1 MHSLVDGAPPI
12 LELEGVTKMYGRVV
26 ACDNVSFSV
35 APREIRGLLGQNG
48 AGKSTLMKVVSGVV
62 RPDRGKVV
70 VDGYPL
76 TLGDPSAARDIG
88 VGMVHQHL
96 SLVAR
101 LTVWE
106 NVVLGDHGPVH
117 PAEARE
123 RIDEIGRR
131 YGVSVDPRALVD
143 ELSPAER
150 QRVEIIKCLM
160 KDPRVIILDE
170 PTSVLTDQES
180 RVLFGVLR
188 GLVDETACG
197 VVLISHRLEEIL
209 RATDRVT
216 ILRDGRAVATIETRA
231 ATVKSLANEM
241 LGREATLDTEA
252 AAIGLTSTATRSLG
266 ASQTST
272 ASPSVDGAAPA
283 LALREISVTSGDG
296 RMLLSSLTLHVQPG
310 EILGVAGVEGN
321 GQEALAETLSGL
333 VVPDGGQIEVD
344 GRPVSLGRRGSLAG
358 IGVIPSD
365 RRESGSVLGMSV
377 AENLM
382 VNQLESVARWGVIR
396 TRLMRDRARQL
407 IRQFSITA
415 PHVDAPMWSL
425 SGGNQQRVVLA
436 RELSRDPRVLV
447 AVQPTQGLDVG
458 AMEDMW
464 ERLRRAVAG
473 GAAVLLISTELDEI
487 LALADRITVIYRGA
501 IVGEMRTDE
510 IDPEQLGL
518 MMGGHAV

>member
-1 MHSLVDGAPPI
+1 MHLVDGTQPI
-12 LELEGVTKMYGRVV
+12 LELEGITKTYGRVV
-26 ACDNVSFSV
+26 ACDDVSLSV
-35 APREIRGLLGQNG
+35 VPKEIRGLLGQNG

-62 RPDRGKVV
+62 RPDRGNVR
-70 VDGYPL
+70 VDGHEL
-76 TLGDPSAARDIG
+76 TLGEPGAAREAGI
-88 VGMVHQHL
+88 GMVHQHL

-101 LTVWE
+101 MTVWE

-117 PAEARE
+117 PTEARE
-123 RIDEIGRR
+123 RIEQIGSR
-131 YGVSVDPRALVD
+131 YGVPVDPRALVED
-143 ELSPAER
+143 LSPAER
-150 QRVEIIKCLM
+150 QRVEIIKCLI

-188 GLVDETACG
+188 GLVDETGCG

-231 ATVKSLANEM
+231 ATVRSLANEM
-241 LGREATLDTEA
+241 LGREATLDREG
-252 AAIGLTSTATRSLG
+252 AAIGLTSTAARSHS
-266 ASQTST
+266 ASSAATISPSST
-272 ASPSVDGAAPA
+272 AGPAPA
-283 LALREISVTSGDG
+283 LALREISATGADG
-296 RMLLSSLTLHVQPG
+296 RVLLRSLTLHVQPG

-321 GQEALAETLSGL
+321 GQEALVETLSGL
-333 VVPDGGQIEVD
+333 VVPDAGEIEVD

-365 RRESGSVLGMSV
+365 RRESGSILGMSV

-415 PHVDAPMWSL
+415 PHFDAPMWSL

-464 ERLRRAVAG
+464 ERLRLAVAG

-487 LALADRITVIYRGA
+487 LALADRINVIYRGS
-501 IVGEMRTDE
+501 IVGEMRADE
-510 IDPEQLGL
+510 VDPEQLGL
-518 MMGGHAV
+518 MMGGHAA